1 MEEKDCHVPGSK
13 KISHYSKGVTDF
25 LYLKFEQKRFWQITI
40 PLIYFKE
47 YAYKSQFLLDI
58 YLYPRMV
65 PPLNKSEG

>member
-47 YAYKSQFLLDI
+47 YA
-58 YLYPRMV
+58 
-65 PPLNKSEG
+65 